1 MATKFTSPAFLQG
14 LSAFFML
21 FFALLLAS
29 SLHGQCTQA
38 TDPIALFSAIELN
51 DSEHPTRNANNH
63 VGLEP

>member
-1 MATKFTSPAFLQG
+1 
-14 LSAFFML
+14 ML

-51 DSEHPTRNANNH
+51 DSEHPTRNVNNH
-63 VGLEP
+63 VGLALNAAEFAQIQYL